1 MDSKSL
7 LRAAQEPAF
16 VLLDRVWYCC
26 VVPVQPAGF
35 VNKAQGFVLTSGAL
49 QEPCCA
55 LVALKLVAF
64 LVFFGIR
71 VFSAL
76 PRKSAPVCCV
86 CVCDVKPTRRESCR
100 MSLLSQDVCD
110 YIPFLSHCWPPSG
123 VTCHFAACHHP
134 LCAVGSIQ
142 NRSVLFK
149 SGRDRPCNFSFWRV
163 QIHMMLH

>member
-35 VNKAQGFVLTSGAL
+35 VNKAQGFLLTSGLL

-64 LVFFGIR
+64 LVLFGIR

-110 YIPFLSHCWPPSG
+110 YIPLLSHCWPPRVSHATLLP
-123 VTCHFAACHHP
+123 VTILYVLLVPSRTGACYLNQAEP
-134 LCAVGSIQ
+134 SLAISAFGGS
-142 NRSVLFK
+142 RST
-149 SGRDRPCNFSFWRV
+149 
-163 QIHMMLH
+163 